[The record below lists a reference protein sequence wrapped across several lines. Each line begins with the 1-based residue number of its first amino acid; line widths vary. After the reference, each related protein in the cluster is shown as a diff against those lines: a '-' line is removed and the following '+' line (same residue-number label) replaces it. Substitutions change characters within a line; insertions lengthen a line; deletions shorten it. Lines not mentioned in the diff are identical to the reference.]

1 MPASKQKQ
9 DELRKRFGSYTRQV
23 ILKDQS
29 KFVQA
34 HKWARELVDSGVATD
49 MDSDFAADAILALGE
64 MPDTPTGLKRFF
76 STALALEE
84 AVIETVKPDM
94 SIPVGKETGAGIVD
108 DLKYIYVGE
117 NAAQRAQQASDNL
130 GLLSEHEDPVE
141 KMTMGEL
148 KKLNPEVAEIYQE
161 GYGLSDEDVV
171 YSVGSG
177 IKSYQSNAK
186 SKAGE
191 IKNYW
196 RRSAIVHG
204 TESRQ
209 VAEGFDK
216 VTLKRLGLPQTELKE
231 IRGYQTELDKVY
243 STLDEVLPD
252 DATAMTVGDGTIQE
266 INFDTVFPILKNTLG
281 NLPQNSKIRTQLEA
295 LFNGPNG
302 VIDLREDDS
311 RRNFKEKLS
320 RILINYKQASDSNL
334 RGKDKKLTNKA
345 RAARKNLAY
354 TSHMV
359 GGVKRDSALNKKVLG
374 ENRVIVGSHMQPIVE
389 ATRGIIDFES
399 DDLAVESGEPSSPWE
414 VKLSPGGT
422 TLGLTHRDSSR
433 GISLGTKRKKHE
445 GGKRATN
452 TSVFINEESQV
463 EDATIDRTLGP
474 EEVKD
479 SLMITFLKGQA
490 KLVEQLLANQ

>member
-1 MPASKQKQ
+1 
-9 DELRKRFGSYTRQV
+9 
-23 ILKDQS
+23 
-29 KFVQA
+29 
-34 HKWARELVDSGVATD
+34 
-49 MDSDFAADAILALGE
+49 
-64 MPDTPTGLKRFF
+64 
-76 STALALEE
+76 
-84 AVIETVKPDM
+84 
-94 SIPVGKETGAGIVD
+94 
-108 DLKYIYVGE
+108 
-117 NAAQRAQQASDNL
+117 
-130 GLLSEHEDPVE
+130 
-141 KMTMGEL
+141 
-148 KKLNPEVAEIYQE
+148 
-161 GYGLSDEDVV
+161 
-171 YSVGSG
+171 
-177 IKSYQSNAK
+177 
-186 SKAGE
+186 
-191 IKNYW
+191 
-196 RRSAIVHG
+196 
-204 TESRQ
+204 
-209 VAEGFDK
+209 
-216 VTLKRLGLPQTELKE
+216 
-231 IRGYQTELDKVY
+231 
-243 STLDEVLPD
+243 
-252 DATAMTVGDGTIQE
+252 MTVGDGTIQE